1 MKLYSY
7 PEIYMNMQPGD
18 VHQLAGKGRDVTPE
32 HGAPRPEKA
41 TPSAS
46 EAWSVHD
53 DVRNMNR
60 VARCSL
66 RVEPVATHD
75 GGDAA

>member
-32 HGAPRPEKA
+32 HGETRPETV

-53 DVRNMNR
+53 DVRNMNC
-60 VARCSL
+60 VARGSP
-66 RVEPVATHD
+66 RVEPAATNE
-75 GGDAA
+75 GGAA